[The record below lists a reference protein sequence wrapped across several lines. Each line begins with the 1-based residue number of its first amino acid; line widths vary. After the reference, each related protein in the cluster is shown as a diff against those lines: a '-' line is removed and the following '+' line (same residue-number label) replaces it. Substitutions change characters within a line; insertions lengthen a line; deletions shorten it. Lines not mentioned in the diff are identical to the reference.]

1 MWKAWIHE
9 INTRLWSTFSSTWD
23 ISTKQYEK
31 QKHGRRWVAKN
42 KHRSSYPSKTESYCL
57 TSSIS
62 NDKIYSLTL
71 QFVQLQKRSK
81 FQTRSPQNSRKYELY
96 TINFPCLWKIKHDSY
111 LLLAQEKEYHIEG
124 TPLVLSVSHPTE
136 HNI

>member
-57 TSSIS
+57 TSSMQMI
-62 NDKIYSLTL
+62 KFIVWLYSLSNYQKEVNFRHVRHKILESMNYT
-71 QFVQLQKRSK
+71 QLI
-81 FQTRSPQNSRKYELY
+81 FHA
-96 TINFPCLWKIKHDSY
+96 F
-111 LLLAQEKEYHIEG
+111 EK
-124 TPLVLSVSHPTE
+124 
-136 HNI
+136 

>member
-57 TSSIS
+57 TSSMQMI
-62 NDKIYSLTL
+62 KFIVWLYSLSNYKKEVNFRHVCHKIIESMNYT
-71 QFVQLQKRSK
+71 QLI
-81 FQTRSPQNSRKYELY
+81 FHA
-96 TINFPCLWKIKHDSY
+96 F
-111 LLLAQEKEYHIEG
+111 EK
-124 TPLVLSVSHPTE
+124 
-136 HNI
+136 